1 MLHFASTASRSR
13 FWRAVGSSSLAIAS
27 CALLPQSGAIAQSIT
42 LDNTLVPAQT
52 LTGPNY
58 RITPN
63 EGITLNGNQ
72 FHSFGQFGLNTGE
85 TAAFFSAP
93 TTRNIIT
100 RVTGG
105 TASNIDGL
113 LFTQSANVN
122 LYFINPNGI
131 VFGPNA
137 RLDIGGPNGRGAFIA
152 TTTDALLWGS
162 EANQFSARNPAGPSS
177 LLSLVGDP
185 SGFLASQTRPG
196 GISVLGA
203 GDPSSE
209 GLSVFPDQRL
219 LLLGGDVSVNGG
231 VLRARGGRIE
241 IGAIAGA
248 GTIGLDLNTTDVSLQ
263 FPDNVARANVFFDRG
278 FAITNAT
285 TGDGGDIAIQAGTIR
300 LTNFTQL
307 QAIALGNGT
316 AGDVLLR
323 ATESISL
330 ESDSTVFS
338 TLEDGAQGRGGD
350 IRVQTPRLEMSGG
363 AQLQTAVKGGSN
375 GVAGIVFVDTDGGSV
390 TLSGRSTTTGLPT
403 AMFSSLSEDSSNT
416 FSGGDFAGNV
426 FGALLGETNAE
437 ITGSVFISTGS
448 LTLENGARLDSSTF
462 GNGNAGSVVVL
473 AKDVTFRNGGVI
485 SSIVGPRANGNG
497 GGVVIGT
504 DNLTI
509 EGEDTGITTTTL
521 GNGDA
526 GLIFVLAKDRIFVNG
541 PGSGFESKV
550 VSGVNQDGGG
560 IILSSRS
567 LILRNGGIISV
578 NNEGTGQAGAIA
590 IFARGVWLDR
600 SSRISATTLS
610 GEGGDVRLRV
620 GALVLTNTSNITT
633 EAGTAQSGGNGGN
646 ILVNG
651 SGFLFGSDRAFIVS
665 GRPVANSNIVANA
678 FTGNGGSIFV
688 NAFKLSGIAQRPE
701 VTATNDID
709 ASSRFGLNGT
719 TTISV
724 LDIDPERGTVPLP
737 AGLADAS
744 QLIAEGCD
752 SRGKLALGRFVNA
765 GRGGVPASP
774 IDALTSDTIV
784 AEWITL
790 EKNTTAQRSP
800 QPDSA
805 SLDTAIAPPQTSS
818 GTLVP
823 PPANS
828 VAPISENSEKIVEAQ
843 GWIVDQDGSVVL
855 VAAASPSTSPFQI
868 PWLEGGTC
876 RVP

>member
-1 MLHFASTASRSR
+1 MFHLAPAASRLPVWHSIG
-13 FWRAVGSSSLAIAS
+13 WASLAIAS
-27 CALLPQSGAIAQSIT
+27 SIWMAQPSAIAQSIT
-42 LDNTLVPAQT
+42 LDGTLVPART
-52 LTGPNY
+52 LAGPNY
-58 RITPN
+58 LITPN

-72 FHSFGQFGLNTGE
+72 FHSFSQFGLTAGE
-85 TAAFFSAP
+85 AATFFSD
-93 TTRNIIT
+93 TSTRNIVT

-105 TASNIDGL
+105 TISNIDGL
-113 LFTQSANVN
+113 LRTQSANVN
-122 LYFINPNGI
+122 LYVINPSGI

-137 RLDIGGPNGRGAFIA
+137 RLDIGGPTGRGAFVA

-162 EANQFSARNPAGPSS
+162 EANQFSARTPGGPSS
-177 LLSLVGDP
+177 LLSLIGDP

-196 GISVLGA
+196 NITVLGT

-209 GLSVFPDQRL
+209 GLSLFPEQRL
-219 LLLGGDVSVNGG
+219 LLLGGDVGVDGG

-248 GTIGLDLNTTDVSLQ
+248 GTVGLDLNTPDVSLQ
-263 FPDNVARANVFFDRG
+263 FPADVARGNVFFNQG
-278 FAITNAT
+278 FVVTNAF

-300 LTNFTQL
+300 LTNSTQL
-307 QAIALGNGT
+307 QAATFGVGN

-330 ESDSTVFS
+330 ESDSIVFS
-338 TLEDGAQGRGGD
+338 TLEDGAQGQGGN
-350 IRVQTPRLEMSGG
+350 ILVRTPRLEMSGG

-375 GVAGIVFVDTDGGSV
+375 GVAGIVFVNTNGGSV
-390 TLSGRSTTTGLPT
+390 TLSGRSARTGLPT
-403 AMFSSLSEDSSNT
+403 LMSSSIGEGSSNT

-426 FGALLGETNAE
+426 FDVLLGETNAD
-437 ITGSVFISTGS
+437 ITGSVFVSTGS
-448 LTLENGARLDSSTF
+448 FTLENGARLDSSTF
-462 GNGNAGSVVVL
+462 GAGNAGSVVVL
-473 AKDVTFRNGGVI
+473 AENMILRNGGFI
-485 SSIVGPRANGNG
+485 SSVVGRNANGNG
-497 GGVVIGT
+497 GGVVVGT
-504 DNLTI
+504 TNLTI
-509 EGEDTGITTTTL
+509 AGVGTGITTTTF

-550 VSGVNQDGGG
+550 ARGVNRDGGG

-567 LILRNGGIISV
+567 LVLRNGGIVSV
-578 NNEGTGQAGAIA
+578 NNEGAGEAGAIA
-590 IFARGVWLDR
+590 IFSRAVWLDR

-610 GEGGDVRLRV
+610 GSGGNITLRV

-633 EAGTAQSGGNGGN
+633 EAGTAQAGGNGGN

-724 LDIDPERGTVPLP
+724 LDINPERGTVALP
-737 AGLADAS
+737 AGLADVS
-744 QLIAEGCD
+744 SLIAEGCD
-752 SRGKLALGRFVNA
+752 TRGKLAQGRFVNTK
-765 GRGGVPASP
+765 RGGLSASP
-774 IDALTSDTIV
+774 IDALSSEESA

-790 EKNTTAQRSP
+790 EKNTAAQRSP
-800 QPDSA
+800 QPA
-805 SLDTAIAPPQTSS
+805 SVATAPLPAAPPASS
-818 GTLVP
+818 GELVP

-828 VAPISENSEKIVEAQ
+828 VEPISETSEKIVEAQ
-843 GWIVDQDGSVVL
+843 GWMLASDGSVVL
-855 VAAASPSTSPFQI
+855 TADASPSVSPFQI